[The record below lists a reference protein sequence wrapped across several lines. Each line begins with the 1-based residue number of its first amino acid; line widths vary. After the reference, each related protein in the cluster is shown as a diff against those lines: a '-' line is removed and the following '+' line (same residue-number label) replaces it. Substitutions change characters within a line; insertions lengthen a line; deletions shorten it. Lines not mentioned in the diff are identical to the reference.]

1 MANDYQHKESKGA
14 LHRNQFK
21 EQEKHPD
28 YRGGFCWKGE
38 QLEVSAWLN
47 EDKNGKKYLGLE
59 IKEPYSKSDSEIKEP
74 YSKGDSP
81 EPQAQQELAT
91 DEEDIPF

>member
-28 YRGGFCWKGE
+28 YRGGFCWKGQ
-38 QLEVSAWLN
+38 QLEISAWLN
-47 EDKNGKKYLGLE
+47 EDKNGQKYLGLE
-59 IKEPYSKSDSEIKEP
+59 IKEPYSK
-74 YSKGDSP
+74 GDSP
-81 EPQAQQELAT
+81 KPQAQQELAT
-91 DEEDIPF
+91 EEEDIPF